1 VTAAAGIQTY
11 TFHVNGMHCKAC
23 VWLSEREL
31 AEHPKVVSAKSSLRT
46 RSVEIRGDFGDRP
59 PDDIAEELSALLS
72 EHSLST
78 TAPKK
83 HVAWDE
89 FGIAVPVAI
98 ICAAFFV
105 LLQEVGIVNLVSGD
119 SVTYGMAFFVGVVAS
134 LSTCMAIVGGL
145 VLSISA
151 TFARSG
157 DKTKPQALFHV
168 GRVASFLVLG
178 GVIGLLGSAFRLNS
192 TGTFLLSLSVALFML
207 ALGVN
212 LLDLFRWSSRLQPS
226 MPRFVSKRALGATN
240 LTHAFTP
247 ALVGGAT
254 FFLPCGFTQAMQ
266 FYAVSTGSL
275 VAGALTM
282 FFFALGTLP
291 VLALLSFTSLAIRT
305 RTNQGVFF
313 KTAGLLVILFALF
326 NVLNSLAAI
335 GVIAPVFNW

>member
-1 VTAAAGIQTY
+1 MTAAGIQTY

-23 VWLSEREL
+23 VLLSESEL

-59 PDDIAEELSALLS
+59 PEDIAEELSAFLS

-78 TAPKK
+78 TVHKRQ
-83 HVAWDE
+83 VDWDE
-89 FGIAVPVAI
+89 FGVAVPIAI
-98 ICAAFFV
+98 SCAALFV
-105 LLQEVGIVNLVSGD
+105 LLQEIGIVNLVSGD
-119 SVTYGMAFFVGVVAS
+119 SVTYGMAFLVGIVAS

-151 TFARSG
+151 TFARLG
-157 DKTKPQALFHV
+157 DRTKPQALFHI
-168 GRVASFLVLG
+168 GRIASFLVLG

-192 TGTFLLSLSVALFML
+192 TGSFVLSLTVALFML
-207 ALGVN
+207 ALGIN
-212 LLDLFRWSSRLQPS
+212 LLDVFRWSNPLQPS
-226 MPRFVSKRALGATN
+226 MPRFVSKRALGTTN

-291 VLALLSFTSLAIRT
+291 ALALLSFTSLAVRT
-305 RTNQGVFF
+305 RTKQGVFF
-313 KTAGLLVILFALF
+313 KTAGLLVILFAVF
-326 NVLNSLAAI
+326 NVVNSLAAI
-335 GVIAPVFNW
+335 GVIEPVFNW